1 MRCSSRAPRNTEHIA
16 MRVLPSMFLPPSYPH
31 PQPAWPQH
39 PVYVPHLETQ
49 LGGEMYKDAP
59 PAYDDI
65 VK

>member
-1 MRCSSRAPRNTEHIA
+1 
-16 MRVLPSMFLPPSYPH
+16 MFLPPSYPH